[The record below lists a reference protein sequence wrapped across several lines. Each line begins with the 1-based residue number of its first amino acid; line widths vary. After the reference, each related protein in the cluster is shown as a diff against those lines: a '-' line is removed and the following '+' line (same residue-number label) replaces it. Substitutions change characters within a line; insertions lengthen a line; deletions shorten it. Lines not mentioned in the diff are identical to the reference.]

1 MAGKSSKLGDEQIV
15 HLSAILTSGSNFGS
29 WRLPEIPER
38 STLDFNMYRKLTVAA
53 EQAKLDMI
61 FFADSLAVNGLGG
74 KVLEGVAV
82 GSLEP
87 ITLIA
92 ALAAATSR
100 IGLAAT
106 LSTSYS
112 EPYQIARKFATIE
125 RLSAGRSAW
134 NVVTSL
140 GATEAYNFGEELPL
154 DHALRYERADAFIE
168 VVRQLWEQAI
178 TANCPGNSAAQL
190 GEKLGG
196 NPFQAHQQQQQQ
208 PAGSR
213 SWFAEPGALNVSSG
227 QKQPI
232 VIQAGGSATFQE
244 QAAKTAEVIFTAFR
258 NLKDAQAFYSTVKGR
273 MPHYGRT
280 ANQLKILP
288 GIQPIIALTE
298 KEAKEKEQYVHET
311 LLPSTAISLL
321 SARLGYDLSG
331 HDPDGPLPQLPEPG
345 PDVPSDTISSRR
357 HIEGVAQA
365 DNLSIAGLARR
376 MAGAR
381 GHLTFT
387 GTPAQFADLAEE
399 WVGEKGC
406 DGFNLMSS
414 YLPGGLLEFF
424 ELAVPELQERGL
436 FRSDYKGNT
445 LREHLGLE

>member
-1 MAGKSSKLGDEQIV
+1 MAGKSSKLSDEQTV

-29 WRLPEIPER
+29 WRLPEIADR
-38 STLDFNMYRKLTVAA
+38 STLDFNMYRKITVAA

-61 FFADSLAVNGLGG
+61 FFADSLAINGLGG
-74 KVLEGVAV
+74 KVLEGVAI
-82 GSLEP
+82 GALEP

-106 LSTSYS
+106 LSTSYI

-154 DHALRYERADAFIE
+154 EHALRYERADAFIAL
-168 VVRQLWEQAI
+168 VRQLWEQAV
-178 TANCPGNSAAQL
+178 TATRPAYSYAQL
-190 GEKLGG
+190 GDQ
-196 NPFQAHQQQQQQ
+196 PVQAQSQA
-208 PAGSR
+208 AGAG
-213 SWFAEPGALNVSSG
+213 SWFAHPGALNVSAG
-227 QKQPI
+227 LKQPV

-244 QAAKTAEVIFTAFR
+244 QAAKTAEVVFAAFR
-258 NLKDAQAFYSTVKGR
+258 NLKDAQSFYSTVKGR
-273 MPHYGRT
+273 MPHYGR
-280 ANQLKILP
+280 AASQLKILP
-288 GIQPIIALTE
+288 GVQPIIARTE

-311 LLPSTAISLL
+311 LLASTAISLL

-345 PDVPSDTISSRR
+345 PDVPSDTLSSRR

-365 DNLSIAGLARR
+365 DNLSIAGLAKR

-399 WVGEKGC
+399 WVGERGC
-406 DGFNLMSS
+406 DGFNLMSP
-414 YLPGGLLEFF
+414 YLPGGLLEFL

-436 FRSDYKGNT
+436 FRSEYKGTT

>member
-1 MAGKSSKLGDEQIV
+1 MAYKSNRLGDEQIV

-29 WRLPEIPER
+29 WRLPEIPDR
-38 STLDFNMYRKLTVAA
+38 STLDFNMYRKLTIAA

-140 GATEAYNFGEELPL
+140 GATEAYNFGEDLPL

-178 TANCPGNSAAQL
+178 TADRSLNSSAQL
-190 GEKLGG
+190 GEI
-196 NPFQAHQQQQQQ
+196 QAQQQQLA
-208 PAGSR
+208 AGGG
-213 SWFAEPGALNVSSG
+213 SWFAKPGTLNVSSG

-288 GIQPIIALTE
+288 GIQPIIARTE
-298 KEAKEKEQYVHET
+298 KEAREKEQYVHET
-311 LLPSTAISLL
+311 LLQSTAISLL

-399 WVGEKGC
+399 WVGEQGC

-414 YLPGGLLEFF
+414 YLPGGLLEFL
-424 ELAVPELQERGL
+424 ELGVPELQERGL
-436 FRSDYKGNT
+436 FRSDYNGTT
-445 LREHLGLE
+445 LRAHLGLE